1 MACDIV
7 LEKLKLA
14 RDALLDAIVQDP
26 LAEEYEIRG
35 RRVNRGDA
43 MAKLEKLE
51 ELIDARETRSD
62 RRTHGRARNTYNLV
76 NP

>member
-7 LEKLKLA
+7 LEKMKLA
-14 RDALLDAIVQDP
+14 RDALLDAIVLDP

-35 RRVNRGDA
+35 RRVLRGDA
-43 MAKLEKLE
+43 MAKLAKLE
-51 ELIDARETRSD
+51 ELIDAREIRAD
-62 RRTHGRARNTYNLV
+62 RRSQGRSRNVYNLV